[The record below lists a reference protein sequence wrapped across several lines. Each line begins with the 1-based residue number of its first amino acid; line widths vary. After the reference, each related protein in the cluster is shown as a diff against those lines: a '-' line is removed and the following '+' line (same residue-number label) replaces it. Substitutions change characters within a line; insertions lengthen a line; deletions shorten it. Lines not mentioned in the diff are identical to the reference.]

1 MELVQALLEY
11 TFRPA
16 DDAEPEISILELDP
30 VEFDAELEEP
40 VDDELEPVE
49 AELDPPVAVGKP
61 LPTLDPEAPITAA
74 PFAVFKREDPEAL
87 KLKLEVAG
95 EV

>member
-61 LPTLDPEAPITAA
+61 LPTLDPEAPITD
-74 PFAVFKREDPEAL
+74 PDPELTEFPEPL